1 VDVEAGVDVE
11 GPTAAMEQMKL
22 KDEGLTLG
30 D

>member
-1 VDVEAGVDVE
+1 VDVE